1 MTEKR
6 KTIRGR
12 EVVAMETKVEAET
25 FRSQREQTWW
35 WWGER
40 GGRGLTRLDGVSYL
54 GPTHTGQPWELCS

>member
-1 MTEKR
+1 
-6 KTIRGR
+6 
-12 EVVAMETKVEAET
+12 METKVEAET